1 MSKSYDRNIER
12 LKANQRQ
19 ISAQEQNITTQAA
32 KERGEAGIRAAA
44 QLDKLTPFSTAL
56 QEWKDKDI
64 KEKIEEGKA
73 QLEKD
78 QAANAKWLEENG
90 TDLQKRIRKIEE
102 AEKAGAL
109 LEDFKEAKAQEKV
122 LQALKGEWLRRT
134 GTSGYP
140 DAERIAKLSPW
151 QQVGYAQQ
159 DLRSKKD
166 IFADQL
172 AHSMKNGTENIT
184 LGGLTYNAE
193 QISGN
198 KLAFQMKEQAVHF
211 YADKVY
217 KNLGL
222 HKYSKEML
230 EMAGIPEAIRTAKE
244 AQISKHRTEYNI
256 ESSQN
261 TQKKAELN
269 WNTSEKT
276 GFDIELFLLTWGN
289 TTDTKGNLYHW
300 RGALDQFFKMQVSE
314 GIKNGG
320 VNEELQRIAA
330 LPIPESMR
338 ERLGVKAG
346 TTFGKHW
353 KNRFKAADQAIT
365 DGYTKYIDNLRKN
378 QKNKENTLAARFDA
392 DVESKYKGEDGQP
405 GRTLTQA
412 EYQWWEQQF
421 TDIGAEIPSQVK
433 NYKTASERDRL
444 KNVKD
449 IENHIK
455 LNRHITHQQLD
466 SYHPLAAGQFRDKA
480 DAYEKSTFVDTGAD
494 KIIKGA
500 LDNTFADMGVKDR
513 EKSTAYQIAYQN
525 AKEDFHNQYTE
536 YTGMGLSE
544 STALHLA
551 LHGVSGAGEIPAEVK
566 SYIQG
571 RQGVKEEIIA
581 NGENSKYTRAGLH
594 LENTIGSEFKRM
606 GMALTAKKEMREA
619 NLEGKLLRKTK
630 VLGGDYGQ
638 TQLNEIKKNI
648 KQYGLYRGIAM
659 SEESVQFYKA
669 IMVGRH
675 QDEGGWWGLIHDQ
688 LKADDPSSEGLQRN
702 GVGNSI
708 LPLLTKKVDTA
719 DGEEEDLDD
728 EDGVLEVSSSAINAA
743 DNGAPLLAY
752 NTITDANNYHNNLSN
767 GSVFDQPDQIPAYLG
782 GIA

>member
-12 LKANQRQ
+12 LRANQ
-19 ISAQEQNITTQAA
+19 SAVSKQEQGITT
-32 KERGEAGIRAAA
+32 AAA
-44 QLDKLTPFSTAL
+44 QARGDYEIAHARDIATKLTPFSTAL

-64 KEKIEEGKA
+64 KEKIEEGKV

-90 TDLQKRIRKIEE
+90 TALQKRIRKIEE
-102 AEKAGAL
+102 AKKAGAL
-109 LEDFKEAKAQEKV
+109 LEEFKEAKAQEKV
-122 LQALKGEWLRRT
+122 LQELKGEWLKRT

-172 AHSMKNGTENIT
+172 AHSMQNGTENIT

-230 EMAGIPEAIRTAKE
+230 EMAKIPEAIRTAKE
-244 AQISKHRTEYNI
+244 AQIAKHRKEYNI
-256 ESSQN
+256 ESSMN
-261 TQKKAELN
+261 TQKKATLQ
-269 WNTSEKT
+269 WNTSEKD
-276 GFDIELFLLTWGN
+276 GSDIELFLLTWGN
-289 TTDTKGNLYHW
+289 TVDTKNNLHGH
-300 RGALDQFFKMQVSE
+300 RGALDQFFKMVVNE
-314 GIKNGG
+314 GIKDGG
-320 VNEELQRIAA
+320 RNEELQRIAE
-330 LPIPESMR
+330 LPIPESLR
-338 ERLGVKAG
+338 QRLGAKPG
-346 TTFGKHW
+346 TTFGDHW
-353 KNRFKAADQAIT
+353 KNRFKAANQSIT
-365 DGYTKYIDNLRKN
+365 DGHTTVIDNLIKN
-378 QKNKENTLAARFDA
+378 QKTKANELTARFDA
-392 DVESKYKGEDGQP
+392 DVEAKYKE
-405 GRTLTQA
+405 GRSLTQA
-412 EYQWWEQQF
+412 EYQWWLDQYQA
-421 TDIGAEIPSQVK
+421 IAAEVPQKVK
-433 NYKTASERDRL
+433 TYATASERDRI
-444 KNVKD
+444 KAVKD

-455 LNRHITHQQLD
+455 INRHITHQQLD

-544 STALHLA
+544 KTALHLA
-551 LHGVSGAGEIPAEVK
+551 LHGVSGLTQDIPDEAK

-581 NGENSKYTRAGLH
+581 NGENSKYTKAGLH

-619 NLEGKLLRKTK
+619 NLEGKLIRKTK

-638 TQLNEIKKNI
+638 KQLDNIKKNI
-648 KQYGLYRGIAM
+648 EKYGLYRGIAM

-675 QDEGGWWGLIHDQ
+675 QSEGGWWGLIHDQ
-688 LKADDPSSEGLQRN
+688 LKADDPNSQGLQRN
-702 GVGNSI
+702 EVANSI
-708 LPLLTKKVDTA
+708 LPLLTRKVETP
-719 DGEEEDLDD
+719 DGEEEDVDD

-743 DNGAPLLAY
+743 DNGSPLLAY

-782 GIA
+782 GTA